1 MIKEHGGVGG
11 DATVLGGERRRTSDR
26 RKAFRRVHDIPPSG
40 TVMVAVAGGELP
52 EDSELHGTKVE
63 GFEIGKFP
71 VMKEEY
77 DWMLP
82 HERVARHKTFNKD
95 TPIHKPMFRH
105 RDPATFEEDYA
116 YFERCIERFRTLIS
130 SNAKKVFVKTYI
142 NRTPEDEKEALDD
155 AIGLVKTLDKY
166 TNNFKLVAIHISPVG
181 KRQYGLKFSHNL
193 IFCNLKTITE
203 STGIDHTDEEDNVY
217 LRQTFLNI
225 LKMI

>member
-1 MIKEHGGVGG
+1 MKYCSLGENCTSTHILKMLKLKSESFPFDWLFSDTNIVETSLKDNFKLFLDKNEYESIK
-11 DATVLGGERRRTSDR
+11 
-26 RKAFRRVHDIPPSG
+26 K
-40 TVMVAVAGGELP
+40 
-52 EDSELHGTKVE
+52 
-63 GFEIGKFP
+63 
-71 VMKEEY
+71 KEEY

-95 TPIHKPMFRH
+95 TPIKKPMFRH